1 MSRRADQSESLERA
15 LDGGPI
21 PHDEETRR
29 MLAAAGALR
38 PGYRRSPARVRATR
52 EAMLREYARAQNPQK
67 TREDAGTG
75 DGLDEPEIHRE
86 EMDLPGG
93 GRLVL
98 TDIEAITPER
108 AEKTAA
114 RIARI
119 LQSSEERDRLS

>member
-1 MSRRADQSESLERA
+1 
-15 LDGGPI
+15 
-21 PHDEETRR
+21 

-38 PGYRRSPARVRATR
+38 SGYRRSPARVRATR
-52 EAMLREYARAQNPQK
+52 EAMLREYERAQNPQES
-67 TREDAGTG
+67 RDDAGTG
-75 DGLDEPEIHRE
+75 DGLDEPEIHRK

-93 GRLVL
+93 GHLVL

-119 LQSSEERDRLS
+119 LQSCEERDRLS

>member
-1 MSRRADQSESLERA
+1 MSRRADQSERLERA

-38 PGYRRSPARVRATR
+38 PGYRRSPARVRAAK
-52 EAMLREYARAQNPQK
+52 EAMLREYERAQNPQE
-67 TREDAGTG
+67 TRDDAGTG

-93 GRLVL
+93 GHLVL